1 MDMSYLE
8 GISDY
13 WTAPELSA
21 NILVALNILG
31 ALALGL
37 LVGFERFYR
46 GRAAGMRT
54 YGFVCMASCALIVVC
69 GYPEFWYGSHNRT
82 TLIID
87 PGRVMQGIVT
97 GVGFLGAGVI
107 MRDGMNISGLTTA
120 ASIWGVAV
128 IGILVG
134 VGFYA
139 AAITLAV
146 TAGLLMMWG
155 SKFDIL
161 LPAHRAVSV
170 TLNFRKDFVPVRDE
184 MNGLMAQGG
193 YSIARNSFAV
203 ARRDNRHEWHFVVVT
218 ISGNKSKS
226 ASLVELGRILSNV
239 EGIENFHL
247 SHARN

>member
-1 MDMSYLE
+1 MDMPFLE
-8 GISDY
+8 RISGY
-13 WTAPELSA
+13 WSFPEIST
-21 NILVALNILG
+21 NFLVAMNILG

-54 YGFVCMASCALIVVC
+54 YGFVCMASCALVVVC
-69 GYPEFWYGSHNRT
+69 GYPEFWYGGHHNSN
-82 TLIID
+82 LSID

-97 GVGFLGAGVI
+97 GIGFLGAGVI
-107 MRDGMNISGLTTA
+107 MRDGLNISGLTTA

-134 VGFYA
+134 LGFYA

-170 TLNFRKDFVPVRDE
+170 TLNFRKDFLPIRDE
-184 MNGLMAQGG
+184 LNSLIAQGG
-193 YSIARNSFAV
+193 YSIAKNSFSV
-203 ARRDNRHEWHFVVVT
+203 ARRDNKHEWHFVVVT
-218 ISGNKSKS
+218 VSGNKTKS
-226 ASLVELGRILSNV
+226 ASLIELGKILSNV

-247 SHARN
+247 THARN

>member
-1 MDMSYLE
+1 MDTSFLDK
-8 GISDY
+8 ISGY
-13 WTAPELSA
+13 WTAPEISTNFMIA
-21 NILVALNILG
+21 INILG

-69 GYPEFWYGSHNRT
+69 GYPEFWYGSHNNNA
-82 TLIID
+82 INID

-97 GVGFLGAGVI
+97 GIGFLGAGVI

-134 VGFYA
+134 LGFYA
-139 AAITLAV
+139 AAITLAI

-155 SKFDIL
+155 SKFDVL
-161 LPAHRAVSV
+161 LPTHRAVSV
-170 TLNFRKDFVPVRDE
+170 TLNFRKDFVPIRDE
-184 MNGLMAQGG
+184 LNGLMRQAG
-193 YSIARNSFAV
+193 YNIAKNSFTI
-203 ARRDNRHEWHFVVVT
+203 ARRDNKHEWHFVVVT
-218 ISGNKSKS
+218 VSGNNHKHV
-226 ASLVELGRILSNV
+226 SLIELGKILSNV

>member
-1 MDMSYLE
+1 METSFLTK
-8 GISDY
+8 ISGY
-13 WTAPELSA
+13 WTASEIST
-21 NILVALNILG
+21 NIIIAMNILG

-69 GYPEFWYGSHNRT
+69 GYPEFWYGSHNQN
-82 TLIID
+82 ISID

-97 GVGFLGAGVI
+97 GIGFLGAGVI

-134 VGFYA
+134 LGFYA

-155 SKFDIL
+155 SKFDIF
-161 LPAHRAVSV
+161 LPAHKAVSV
-170 TLNFRKDFVPVRDE
+170 TLNFHKNFTPVRDE
-184 MNGLMAQGG
+184 MNSLMAQGG
-193 YSIARNSFAV
+193 YAIAKNSFSI
-203 ARRDNRHEWHFVVVT
+203 ARRDNKHEWHFVVVT
-218 ISGNKSKS
+218 VSGNKGKS
-226 ASLVELGRILSNV
+226 SSLIELGKMLSNV
-239 EGIENFHL
+239 EGIENFNL